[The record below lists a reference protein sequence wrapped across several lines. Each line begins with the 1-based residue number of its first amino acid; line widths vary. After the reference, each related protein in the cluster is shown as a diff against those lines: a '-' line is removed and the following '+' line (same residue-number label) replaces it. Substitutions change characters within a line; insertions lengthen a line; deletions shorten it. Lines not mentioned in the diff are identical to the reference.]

1 MFLLNIL
8 WATRL
13 IHSSQTTVCD
23 GIGYRMWSPYDPA
36 VLYPLGIDGV
46 DLRPKIA
53 VKLAIHQT
61 KALCLA
67 VMPFA
72 LLACAIAR
80 ENLPSNKEAA

>member
-8 WATRL
+8 WATPYNQ
-13 IHSSQTTVCD
+13 SSQTTMCN
-23 GIGYRMWSPYDPA
+23 GIGYRMCSAYDPA